1 MFTYFSWGKND
12 ILMDLKLEDMDDL
25 LHAWIVAESTRI
37 ILETPLY
44 LDEWPITNYITN
56 ERRVGDILQLQQ

>member
-44 LDEWPITNYITN
+44 LDE
-56 ERRVGDILQLQQ
+56 